1 MMEVSS
7 LWCAMPASSNFQ
19 QAIREAQSSAL
30 VGPNVVNKALPYVG
44 GGMVL
49 TAAGVV
55 GGLSMIGSPIFMPLF
70 WVALIGNFILFFVA
84 QNAAMKGN
92 NGTALPILA
101 TYSLIT
107 GFTLS
112 GIVAYAVSAAGVG
125 AIGTATLATGITF
138 VVASVVGR
146 RMSDNVGQALSGVVG
161 LGILG
166 LLITMVVQIVGSIF
180 APGVFSGG
188 TFELL
193 IAGFGTVLF
202 VGAAFVDFYTM
213 PRTYSD
219 DQYLAGALGMYLT
232 YINLFIFIL
241 RLIIA
246 LNGGGRRD

>member
-1 MMEVSS
+1 
-7 LWCAMPASSNFQ
+7 MPASSNFQ
-19 QAIREAQSSAL
+19 EAIRQAQSSAL
-30 VGPNVVNKALPYVG
+30 VGPNVVNRALPYVG

-49 TAAGVV
+49 TAAGVMA
-55 GGLSMIGSPIFMPLF
+55 GLTMLASHSPLFMPLF

-84 QNAAMKGN
+84 QNVANQGN
-92 NGTALPILA
+92 NATALPLLA

-112 GIVAYAVSAAGVG
+112 GLVNYALVISGVG
-125 AIGTATLATGITF
+125 AVGTAVLATGLTF
-138 VVASVVGR
+138 VIASVVGR
-146 RMSDNVGQALSGVVG
+146 RMSDSVGQALSGAVG
-161 LGILG
+161 LGLVG
-166 LLITMVVQIVGSIF
+166 LLIAMVVQVVGSIF
-180 APGVFSGG
+180 APGTFSVGG
-188 TFELL
+188 FELM

-213 PRTYSD
+213 PRAYRD

-232 YINLFIFIL
+232 YINLFVFIL